1 MTDIELCAAAAAD
14 AAEIAALEALLF
26 SDAWSESS
34 VAATL
39 SSPLTAAFVLRY
51 AGQAVGYLLASLL
64 APEGELLRIGVH
76 PSYRKRGFGAQLM
89 EKFLFKAREHAC
101 TDLFLEVRADNTAA
115 IGLYRRFGFEDSG
128 LRRAY
133 YKDPPADALLMRRSA
148 SLSK

>member
-1 MTDIELCAAAAAD
+1 MFLPSRPMILPLISSLSIWNTVTAFS
-14 AAEIAALEALLF
+14 IAVSEAVRCIVF
-26 SDAWSESS
+26 I
-34 VAATL
+34 TI
-39 SSPLTAAFVLRY
+39 
-51 AGQAVGYLLASLL
+51 LLASLL